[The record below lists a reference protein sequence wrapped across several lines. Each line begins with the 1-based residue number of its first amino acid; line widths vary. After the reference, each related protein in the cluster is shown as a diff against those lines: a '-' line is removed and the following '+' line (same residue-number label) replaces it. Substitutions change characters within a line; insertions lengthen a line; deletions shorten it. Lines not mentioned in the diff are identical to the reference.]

1 MCDLVPVPQSMH
13 FPYGI
18 ERCGG
23 LPIYLRCF
31 ASDIRVVSDTLKCFN
46 MLGLYMSKDSGVNPT
61 FPHVATK
68 SNSSASVPLRGVA
81 NLNSP
86 TARLEVSDTGREVW
100 AYDLPYIPLNIP
112 QFADFSRTLSLF
124 ELIKRHHI
132 DTFDSDAQYQT
143 STLQVETFDATDV
156 LAHRGF
162 LFKAGM
168 SNPGEIYV
176 SNLAKPYVIGA
187 SSVYASNAI
196 VGTVTGSRILKDVSD
211 PTNTASYLSM
221 GANSYT
227 GIPLLPGESMFFEI
241 NRASEV
247 YLNPTA
253 AGCKLHWMPI

>member
-1 MCDLVPVPQSMH
+1 M
-13 FPYGI
+13 
-18 ERCGG
+18 
-23 LPIYLRCF
+23 
-31 ASDIRVVSDTLKCFN
+31 
-46 MLGLYMSKDSGVNPT
+46 
-61 FPHVATK
+61 
-68 SNSSASVPLRGVA
+68 
-81 NLNSP
+81 NSP

-132 DTFDSDAQYQT
+132 DTFDSDTQYQT

-187 SSVYASNAI
+187 SSLYVDSAI
-196 VGTVTGSRILKDVSD
+196 GGGGTTGSRILKDVTA
-211 PTNTASYLSM
+211 PTVAASYLTM